1 MNQSPTNPTDPTG
14 PGEFG
19 PKLLPTI
26 PPSSPLGQELRTSLG
41 RLRFANVDP
50 AIKRMAQDVMD
61 GKKHPRELLNLPELQ
76 PLQQMAAS
84 EMREYLDSLDED
96 EKHRLFQAG
105 EAKL

>member
-1 MNQSPTNPTDPTG
+1 
-14 PGEFG
+14 
-19 PKLLPTI
+19 
-26 PPSSPLGQELRTSLG
+26 
-41 RLRFANVDP
+41 
-50 AIKRMAQDVMD
+50 MA
-61 GKKHPRELLNLPELQ
+61 KKHPRELLNLPELQ